1 MSNSRKE
8 IYKMNNNGVYEH
20 FRILDR
26 NSEEV
31 RELED
36 SWNGGAMRYRDESK
50 HYSGYTDTK
59 VYAILDDDGAPE
71 AYIEVDWLSSIKEA
85 YDEYLRVKHSGDTET
100 AVTKRRYSNFIM
112 EAVRQNMGLDE
123 DDTSMDDEIMEMDGE
138 EVVRR
143 YLEWEGIIGY
153 TSTIID
159 VVSQAVF
166 GN

>member
-1 MSNSRKE
+1 
-8 IYKMNNNGVYEH
+8 MNNNGVYEH
-20 FRILDR
+20 FRILDS

-36 SWNGGAMRYRDESK
+36 RWISGDVRYADEVRHK
-50 HYSGYTDTK
+50 YSGFSDTK
-59 VYAILDDDGAPE
+59 VYAILDGDGAPI
-71 AYIEVDWLSSIKEA
+71 AYIEVDLTSDSGIEEA
-85 YDEYLRVKHSGDTET
+85 YDEYLMTHSGKAET
-100 AVTKRRYSNFIM
+100 TVPKRRYSNFIM

-123 DDTSMDDEIMEMDGE
+123 DDTSMDDEIMKMDGE

-153 TSTIID
+153 ASDIIE